1 MQPGFFVF
9 NPTQACLAEEEK
21 QKRPGLAKRDR
32 AFCWNATPQGP
43 PHMQRMGGNPQTFK
57 YAKWEQKGQAML
69 SMEGIWMNAT
79 PTRSATHATHGW
91 QSLKMIT
98 LKSS

>member
-21 QKRPGLAKRDR
+21 QKSPGLAKRDR
-32 AFCWNATPQGP
+32 AFCWNATPTG
-43 PHMQRMGGNPQTFK
+43 
-57 YAKWEQKGQAML
+57 
-69 SMEGIWMNAT
+69 
-79 PTRSATHATHGW
+79 SATHATHGW